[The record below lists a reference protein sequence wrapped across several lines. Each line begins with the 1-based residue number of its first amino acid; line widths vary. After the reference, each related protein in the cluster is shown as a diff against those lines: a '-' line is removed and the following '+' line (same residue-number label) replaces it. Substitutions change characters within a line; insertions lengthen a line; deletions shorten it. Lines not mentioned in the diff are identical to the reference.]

1 MSDGASGGSSR
12 EPTTYNILFVCTGNT
27 CRSPL
32 ASAIA
37 RDVIARRGWSHVEV
51 GSAGVAA
58 TAGSGAATN
67 AVAVAAEAGL
77 NLRDHR
83 ARPLSRKLVDW
94 ADLIL
99 AMGPTHLFA
108 AGKLGGEAKSAL
120 LMEFA
125 ESGEEGGI
133 GIPDPFGGDVDSY
146 RETMR
151 VLRESIDRVVDR
163 LEPILSP

>member
-1 MSDGASGGSSR
+1 MADGASGGSSG

-77 NLRDHR
+77 DLGEHR
-83 ARPLSRKLVDW
+83 ARPLTRKLVEW

-108 AGKLGGEAKSAL
+108 AGKLGGEDKSAL
-120 LMEFA
+120 LLEFA
-125 ESGEEGGI
+125 GSAEEGGI
-133 GIPDPFGGDVDSY
+133 GIPDPFGGDVESY
-146 RETMR
+146 RQTVR
-151 VLRESIDRVVDR
+151 VLRESVERVIDR

>member
-1 MSDGASGGSSR
+1 MADGASGGSSGD
-12 EPTTYNILFVCTGNT
+12 PTTYNILFVCTGNT

-32 ASAIA
+32 ASAIT

-58 TAGSGAATN
+58 TAGSGAAAN
-67 AVAVAAEAGL
+67 AVAIAAEVGVDL
-77 NLRDHR
+77 GEHR
-83 ARPLSRKLVDW
+83 ARPLTRKLVDW

-108 AGKLGGEAKSAL
+108 AGKLGGEDKSAL
-120 LMEFA
+120 LLEFA
-125 ESGEEGGI
+125 GSGEGGA
-133 GIPDPFGGDVDSY
+133 GIPDPFGGDVESY
-146 RETMR
+146 RKTAR
-151 VLRESIDRVVDR
+151 VLREAIDSMVDR